1 MAAST
6 KSWHTDTGARTS
18 RMESSSPVP
27 ASSLAFAQ
35 AADPLGTVTLPRTTL
50 DVVESNNP
58 GVLLGGASTLEEVVE
73 VLNVLG
79 ATPRDMIAILEAMLD
94 GQLLIADLRR
104 I

>member
-1 MAAST
+1 M
-6 KSWHTDTGARTS
+6 
-18 RMESSSPVP
+18 
-27 ASSLAFAQ
+27 
-35 AADPLGTVTLPRTTL
+35 TLPRTTL

-73 VLNVLG
+73 VFDVLG
-79 ATPRDMIAILEAMLD
+79 ATPRDVIAILEAMLD